1 MKNGNTSKAP
11 EAPPAN
17 ILDGAGAPRPRAR
30 LLRTHRP
37 KATRLAFLLRSP
49 RPSSVMDDA

>member
-17 ILDGAGAPRPRAR
+17 ILDGAGAPRPCAP
-30 LLRTHRP
+30 LPCTLCLQ
-37 KATRLAFLLRSP
+37 ATRPAFLLCSP
-49 RPSSVMDDA
+49 APAQ